1 MIIAADCIIVML
13 TASIVRW
20 LEVMMATV
28 SVRIDKD
35 LALQAEREARIQ
47 NRSNAKQIE
56 YWAKIGKAISSK
68 LSIAEVFAVSQGI
81 KTIKLEVTPSVQS
94 IPVNSDDIFNDLEN
108 DRAKG
113 LLAKN
118 VTSARIYYEASVEHP
133 GYLDQVNSVT
143 KKRQA
148 GTFENGE
155 FKAL

>member
-1 MIIAADCIIVML
+1 
-13 TASIVRW
+13 
-20 LEVMMATV
+20 MATV

-68 LSIAEVFAVSQGI
+68 LSIEDVFAVSQGI
-81 KTIKLEVTPSVQS
+81 KTIKLEVTPSGQS
-94 IPVNSDDIFNDLEN
+94 IPVSSDDIFNDLEN

-113 LLAKN
+113 LLAKK
-118 VTSARIYYEASVEHP
+118 VTSARIYYEASIEHP
-133 GYLDQVNSVT
+133 GYLDRVNSAT
-143 KKRQA
+143 QKRQT

>member
-1 MIIAADCIIVML
+1 
-13 TASIVRW
+13 
-20 LEVMMATV
+20 MATV

-35 LALQAEREARIQ
+35 LALQAEREARVQ

-68 LSIAEVFAVSQGI
+68 LSIADVFAVSQGI

-94 IPVNSDDIFNDLEN
+94 IFVNPDDIFNDLEN
-108 DRAKG
+108 GRAKG

-133 GYLDQVNSVT
+133 GYLDRVNSVT

-148 GTFENGE
+148 GTFENGK

>member
-1 MIIAADCIIVML
+1 
-13 TASIVRW
+13 
-20 LEVMMATV
+20 MMATV

-35 LALQAEREARIQ
+35 LALQAEREARVQ

-68 LSIAEVFAVSQGI
+68 LSIEDVFAVSQGI

-108 DRAKG
+108 DRARG

-118 VTSARIYYEASVEHP
+118 VTSAKIYYEASVDHP
-133 GYLDQVNSVT
+133 GYLDRVNSVT
-143 KKRQA
+143 NQRQA
-148 GTFENGE
+148 GIFENGK